1 MRLSLIA
8 VLLAGC
14 VPVSLLQSEHAALK
28 RELEDTKGRA
38 QCKPAELALAE
49 ANLAFAEVEFD
60 EASLAR
66 AQEHLKLGRSY
77 AAVANTCPERD
88 TPRAAPAMEQPSA
101 FEALPE
107 PPAAV
112 KPPPPPPKAP
122 SSPADRDGDGLTD
135 NEDTCPAD
143 PEDLDGFKDA
153 DGCPEL
159 DNDSDG
165 VNDSADRCGMQAE
178 DRDGFEDA
186 DGCPDPDNDR
196 DGVADIADRCPTQA
210 GLAADGGCPSLD
222 RDRDGVADSADTCP
236 DAAETV
242 NGYLD
247 TDGCPDQKP
256 SRVQVTGTAIEIN
269 QKVNFATGKDVIL
282 PDSFGL
288 LDDVAQAMRDY
299 PKLKIEI
306 GGHTDN
312 VGDDSK
318 NQKLSK
324 ERADAVF
331 EYLLAKGIPAV
342 RMMTMGYGET
352 RPVDT
357 NRTDEG
363 RSNNRRVEFLIVGGA
378 AAPAPAPAPAAEPVQ
393 PDPLPW

>member
-1 MRLSLIA
+1 MRASILFLA
-8 VLLAGC
+8 LAGC
-14 VPVSLLQSEHAALK
+14 VPVSLLQAEHAALK
-28 RELEDTKGRA
+28 SELESTRNLVR
-38 QCKPAELALAE
+38 CKPAELALAE

-60 EASLAR
+60 EASLER
-66 AQEHLKLGRSY
+66 AAEHLKLGRSY

-88 TPRAAPAMEQPSA
+88 TPPVAPPPEVTTA
-101 FEALPE
+101 FDDLPE
-107 PPAAV
+107 PPPRVAVAA
-112 KPPPPPPKAP
+112 PT
-122 SSPADRDGDGLTD
+122 PADRDGDGILD
-135 NEDTCPAD
+135 NDDACPND

-153 DGCPEL
+153 DGCPDL
-159 DNDSDG
+159 DNDGDG
-165 VNDSADRCGMQAE
+165 VNDSLDRCPSQAE
-178 DRDGFEDA
+178 DRDGFEDT

-196 DGVADIADRCPTQA
+196 DGLADGADRCPNEA
-210 GLAADGGCPSLD
+210 GLEIDGGCPSVD
-222 RDRDGVADSADTCP
+222 RDHDGVTDGNDACP
-236 DAAETV
+236 DAPETV

-247 TDGCPDQKP
+247 ADGCPDQKP

-282 PDSFGL
+282 PDSFAV

-331 EYLLAKGIPAV
+331 EYLLAKGIPAP
-342 RMMTMGYGET
+342 RMITIGYGET
-352 RPVDT
+352 RPIDT

-363 RSNNRRVEFLIVGGA
+363 RSNNRRVEFLIVGA
-378 AAPAPAPAPAAEPVQ
+378 LAAPPAAPAPEPAK

>member
-1 MRLSLIA
+1 MRAPILA
-8 VLLAGC
+8 LLLTGC

-28 RELEDTKGRA
+28 RELEDASGRTR
-38 QCKPAELALAE
+38 CKPQELALAE

-66 AQEHLKLGRSY
+66 ASEHLKLGRSY

-88 TPRAAPAMEQPSA
+88 TPRAAPAMSQPSA

-107 PPAAV
+107 PPPKPVA
-112 KPPPPPPKAP
+112 PPPVAPPPVAA
-122 SSPADRDGDGLTD
+122 PADKDGDGMLD
-135 NEDTCPAD
+135 ADDICPAD

-159 DNDSDG
+159 DNDGDS
-165 VNDSADRCGMQAE
+165 VLDSADRCATQAE

-186 DGCPDPDNDR
+186 DGCPETDNDR
-196 DGVADIADRCPTQA
+196 DGVADTTDKCPNEA
-210 GLAADGGCPSLD
+210 GAAVDGGCPSRD
-222 RDRDGVADSADTCP
+222 RDRDGVADSVDACP
-236 DAAETV
+236 DGAETV
-242 NGYLD
+242 NDYLD

-282 PDSFGL
+282 PDSFGV

-312 VGDDSK
+312 VGDDAK

-331 EYLLAKGIPAV
+331 EYLLSKGIAAP

-378 AAPAPAPAPAAEPVQ
+378 ATPAPTAPTEPVQ

>member
-1 MRLSLIA
+1 MRPF
-8 VLLAGC
+8 LLAVVLVGC
-14 VPVSLLQSEHAALK
+14 VPVSLLQAEHSALK
-28 RELEDTKGRA
+28 RELEESKGRA
-38 QCKPAELALAE
+38 RCKPAELALAE

-66 AQEHLKLGRSY
+66 ASEHLKLGRSY

-88 TPRAAPAMEQPSA
+88 TPAAPPPPEKDA
-101 FEALPE
+101 FESLPE
-107 PPAAV
+107 PPAPVA
-112 KPPPPPPKAP
+112 KPLP
-122 SSPADRDGDGLTD
+122 STPADRDGDGMLD
-135 NEDTCPAD
+135 ADDGCPAD

-159 DNDSDG
+159 DNDVDG
-165 VNDSADRCGMQAE
+165 VNDSLDRCAMQAE
-178 DRDGFEDA
+178 DKDGFEDR

-196 DGVADIADRCPTQA
+196 DGVLDPADRCPDEA
-210 GLAADGGCPSLD
+210 GTDGGCPS
-222 RDRDGVADSADTCP
+222 RDRDHDGVTDAADACP

-247 TDGCPDQKP
+247 PDGCPDQKP

-269 QKVNFATGKDVIL
+269 QKVNFATGKGVIL
-282 PDSFGL
+282 ADSFAL

-312 VGDDSK
+312 VGDDAK

-331 EYLLAKGIPAV
+331 EYLLEKRIPAV
-342 RMMTMGYGET
+342 RMMTVGYGET

-357 NRTDEG
+357 NRTEEG
-363 RSNNRRVEFLIVGGA
+363 RSNNRRVEFLIVGAPA
-378 AAPAPAPAPAAEPVQ
+378 AAPPASPSPEPVR